1 METKLKIVV
10 ADDIKVIAEN
20 MQSVIAKNSRVEKVL
35 TAFDGEDE
43 VIKIMNLK
51 PDIVFTDM
59 QMPKKTGLEV
69 IEEIQ
74 GNLSIMK
81 KPKFILVTADRDS
94 SLIVKA
100 RELGFDIV
108 YKPISAESINE
119 YINNFEENRIEN
131 ENIERKGKEKI
142 EQTRNELKKEG
153 FFKRLLNIK

>member
-1 METKLKIVV
+1 
-10 ADDIKVIAEN
+10 
-20 MQSVIAKNSRVEKVL
+20 
-35 TAFDGEDE
+35 
-43 VIKIMNLK
+43 
-51 PDIVFTDM
+51 
-59 QMPKKTGLEV
+59 MPKKTGLEV

-119 YINNFEENRIEN
+119 YINNFEENRFEN
-131 ENIERKGKEKI
+131 ESIERKEKI
-142 EQTRNELKKEG
+142 EQTRKELKRKG

>member
-10 ADDIKVIAEN
+10 ADDVKVIAEN
-20 MQSVIAKNSRVEKVL
+20 MQSVIAKNPRVEKVL

-100 RELGFDIV
+100 RE
-108 YKPISAESINE
+108 
-119 YINNFEENRIEN
+119 
-131 ENIERKGKEKI
+131 
-142 EQTRNELKKEG
+142 
-153 FFKRLLNIK
+153 

>member
-1 METKLKIVV
+1 MDSKIKIVI
-10 ADDIKVIAEN
+10 ADDMEMIVNNMKKIAE
-20 MQSVIAKNSRVEKVL
+20 KNPRVEKIE
-35 TAFDGEDE
+35 TASDGQEE
-43 VIKIMNLK
+43 IIKIMNFE
-51 PDIVFTDM
+51 PDLVFTDM

-69 IEEIQ
+69 IEEIK

-81 KPKFILVTADRDS
+81 KPQFILVTADRDS

-108 YKPISAESINE
+108 YKPISSESINE

-142 EQTRNELKKEG
+142 EQTRNELKKG

>member
-1 METKLKIVV
+1 MERKLKVLV
-10 ADDIKVIAEN
+10 ADDIEIL
-20 MQSVIAKNSRVEKVL
+20 AKNMSSIISKNERVENVKYVL
-35 TAFDGEDE
+35 NGEE
-43 VIKIMNLK
+43 EINEILSFQ

-119 YINNFEENRIEN
+119 YINNFEENRFEN
-131 ENIERKGKEKI
+131 ESIERKEKI
-142 EQTRNELKKEG
+142 EQTRKELKRKG

>member
-1 METKLKIVV
+1 METNV
-10 ADDIKVIAEN
+10 KVIAEN
-20 MQSVIAKNSRVEKVL
+20 MQSVIAKNPRVEKVL

-108 YKPISAESINE
+108 YKPISA
-119 YINNFEENRIEN
+119 
-131 ENIERKGKEKI
+131 KHK
-142 EQTRNELKKEG
+142 
-153 FFKRLLNIK
+153 

>member
-20 MQSVIAKNSRVEKVL
+20 MQSVIAKNPRVEKVL

-69 IEEIQ
+69 IEEIK

-81 KPKFILVTADRDS
+81 KPQFILVTADRDS

-119 YINNFEENRIEN
+119 YINNFEKIEL
-131 ENIERKGKEKI
+131 KMKTLKEK
-142 EQTRNELKKEG
+142 E
-153 FFKRLLNIK
+153 KRKLNKQEMN

>member
-1 METKLKIVV
+1 MKITEIIVGGN
-10 ADDIKVIAEN
+10 INGNKVIAEN
-20 MQSVIAKNSRVEKVL
+20 MQSVIAKNPRVEKVL

-119 YINNFEENRIEN
+119 YINNFEENRFEN
-131 ENIERKGKEKI
+131 ESIERKEKI
-142 EQTRNELKKEG
+142 EQTRKELKRKG

>member
-10 ADDIKVIAEN
+10 ADDVKVIAEN
-20 MQSVIAKNSRVEKVL
+20 MQSVIAKNPRVEKVL

-69 IEEIQ
+69 IEEIK

-81 KPKFILVTADRDS
+81 KPQFILVTADRDS
-94 SLIVKA
+94 LLIVKA
-100 RELGFDIV
+100 RELWFDIV
-108 YKPISAESINE
+108 YKTISSESINE
-119 YINNFEENRIEN
+119 YINNFEENKIKN
-131 ENIERKGKEKI
+131 ENIERKEKEKI
-142 EQTRNELKKEG
+142 EQTRNGLKKEG